1 MNYEKYLEKNC
12 KSLKGKWVALTGST
26 GGLGKYIASFV
37 ARLGGNLI
45 LLNRNVKKSE
55 QQAKLLQESFGVE
68 TKIFKVDMADMNSVR
83 NTCEKL
89 QSEKIDFLILNA
101 GAYSLPREKAD
112 TGYDVVY
119 QINFISPYFMVK
131 ELLGGLS
138 KNAGRVVVVGSIAH
152 KYSNINSRDV
162 DFSNEK
168 APRKVYGNA
177 KRFLMFSL
185 TRLFSQEK
193 NASLVLAHPGI
204 TPTNITSHYSKFV
217 QAVVKYPMKMIFT
230 SPRKSSLNIIKSMF
244 CETNQN
250 QWVGPRFFNIWGK
263 PKIKS
268 LNTCRVDEQN
278 KIFEIAENIYQ
289 NLKKID

>member
-1 MNYEKYLEKNC
+1 
-12 KSLKGKWVALTGST
+12 
-26 GGLGKYIASFV
+26 
-37 ARLGGNLI
+37 
-45 LLNRNVKKSE
+45 
-55 QQAKLLQESFGVE
+55 
-68 TKIFKVDMADMNSVR
+68 
-83 NTCEKL
+83 
-89 QSEKIDFLILNA
+89 
-101 GAYSLPREKAD
+101 
-112 TGYDVVY
+112 
-119 QINFISPYFMVK
+119 MVK
-131 ELLGGLS
+131 ELIEGLS
-138 KNAGRVVVVGSIAH
+138 ENSGRVVVVGSIAH
-152 KYSNINSRDV
+152 KYSRINSKDI

-193 NASLVLAHPGI
+193 KASLVLAHPGI

-244 CETNQN
+244 CEIKQN

-268 LNTCRVDEQN
+268 LNTCGVEEQN
-278 KIFEIAENIYQ
+278 EIFEIAENIYK
-289 NLKKID
+289 NLKKFD